1 MTSLQSTMLSQ
12 WWSHKVLHDTFCP
25 AYKHICTALDT
36 KSPSLNSHLSEF
48 YIPPTQTAIITFGH
62 DRIAVALFHYYKY
75 CKPSKWGDLINAVL
89 TQKCAQ
95 KWDLCCHVEWWS
107 HDPSHDRMTWWHHD
121 EWVQHGLALTYIN
134 VNNHQLS
141 SLLPLKPSSQV
152 RHDYDT
158 RLRQRIS
165 MLTFFDSSQ
174 SVVACCSQSQSSR
187 LMTSVGA
194 SSHLVE
200 NVAAK
205 TVWFCDRDHH
215 HHHHIRFWYL
225 RCCGCPGLRGR
236 STIEYYHNE
245 WVLWDVHNMNCMKL
259 EVKAAAW
266 QVSIYMYVYLAQY
279 QHRD

>member
-1 MTSLQSTMLSQ
+1 MQYSLRNVHKNEIFVVTWNDEAMTLLTTEWLDDTMTSGSSTG
-12 WWSHKVLHDTFCP
+12 
-25 AYKHICTALDT
+25 
-36 KSPSLNSHLSEF
+36 SLW
-48 YIPPTQTAIITFGH
+48 PTSTV
-62 DRIAVALFHYYKY
+62 D
-75 CKPSKWGDLINAVL
+75 
-89 TQKCAQ
+89 
-95 KWDLCCHVEWWS
+95 
-107 HDPSHDRMTWWHHD
+107 
-121 EWVQHGLALTYIN
+121 
-134 VNNHQLS
+134 NHQLS